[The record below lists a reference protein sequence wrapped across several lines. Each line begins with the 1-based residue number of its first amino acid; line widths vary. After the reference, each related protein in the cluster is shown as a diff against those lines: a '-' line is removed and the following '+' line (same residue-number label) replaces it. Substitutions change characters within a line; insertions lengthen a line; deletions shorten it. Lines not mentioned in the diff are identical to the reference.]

1 MSTTSTVD
9 LDARF
14 RIGNA
19 LRIIER
25 DRHAIVSI
33 DTQHCRAE
41 IALHGAQV
49 LSWQPARQADL
60 LWCAPLPPPAIGKAI
75 RGGIP
80 ICWPWFGPHAS
91 DPRQPQHGLVRT
103 LPWRLAAT
111 SEVSA
116 GIRVVF
122 EIEKHGASVRLVLV
136 AGTHLNVALTTENI
150 GTAPLP
156 ISEALHTY
164 FQVGDIDAIA
174 VHGLDGCSYRDNTDG
189 GRVKVWHG
197 VCRMP
202 SETIAVFD
210 QTPDVVEIVDPV
222 LRRRVLIKR
231 EGGLSTIVWHPGAAV
246 SALKDVA
253 AGTEKY
259 FACVESGNVGA
270 SAVTIAPRAAHR
282 LAVTYEIDAL

>member
-14 RIGNA
+14 RLGNA

-41 IALHGAQV
+41 IAVQGAQV
-49 LSWQPARQADL
+49 LSWRPAGQADL
-60 LWCAPLPPPAIGKAI
+60 LWCAPLPPPDIGKAI

-91 DPRQPQHGLVRT
+91 DAGLPQHGLVRT
-103 LPWRLAAT
+103 APWRLAETKA
-111 SEVSA
+111 VA
-116 GIRVVF
+116 DGILVAF
-122 EIEKHGASVRLVLV
+122 EITEHGAEVRLEVI
-136 AGTHLNVALTTENI
+136 AGRLLSVALTTHNV
-150 GTAPLP
+150 GSTPL
-156 ISEALHTY
+156 IFTEALHTY

-246 SALKDVA
+246 GALQDVA

-282 LAVTYEIDAL
+282 LAVTYKIDAL